1 MTGISDGKYLHKQ
14 TDIAVFVELNRKET
28 EDLLLTADAFSSES
42 TLEMG
47 LSLYP
52 QFYRIYGAHQLTFD
66 GAGDKLQEQLRG
78 CPHPDAPEGGKVT
91 VILEMTGAVAI
102 QQIDAVRARADEIY
116 GTDRIARFVTAC
128 YYSDEFPARITLLFH
143 AEKPR
148 RRYFSS
154 IHREYSFLK
163 ETEHRIAR
171 KLDEELRR
179 NEEVGTVVAIEEA
192 VVADLMFNHHLL
204 WTGIANSNT
213 SIGEVIDKLRPE
225 LERTMDEYDVS
236 GMMLFLEVDKA
247 FTREGEIGELVN
259 ELRRIVGG
267 QETDMGLN
275 IRTRDSHIKYITCR
289 AALIGNPKYIN
300 GEVHED
306 FGQLEIL
313 LYVSDDEKKGHEI
326 LASYNDGKLTLS
338 RYDWGAYEYNRMG
351 QTDDHHFFDKEN
363 TDKLFS
369 ALHVKKPRA
378 LLRTIRRRF
387 ASRFPSL
394 ADHEFLGFC
403 RNKGICFDSDYHY

>member
-1 MTGISDGKYLHKQ
+1 M
-14 TDIAVFVELNRKET
+14 FVELNRKET
-28 EDLLLTADAFSSES
+28 EDLFLTADAFSSES

-52 QFYRIYGAHQLTFD
+52 QFYRIYGAHQLTFE
-66 GAGDKLQEQLRG
+66 GAGDNLLKQLRG
-78 CPHPDAPEGGKVT
+78 CPLPETPEGAKVA
-91 VILEMTGAVAI
+91 VLFEITGGVALR
-102 QQIDAVRARADEIY
+102 QIDAIRAWADEIF
-116 GTDRIARFVTAC
+116 GADRIARFVTVC
-128 YYSDEFPARITLLFH
+128 YYCGEFPARITLLFH

-154 IHREYSFLK
+154 IHREYHFLK
-163 ETEHRIAR
+163 ETEHRIAH

-179 NEEVGTVVAIEEA
+179 NEEMGTVIAIEEP

-213 SIGEVIDKLRPE
+213 LAGEVVDKLRPE
-225 LERTMDEYDVS
+225 IEQIMEEYDVS

-247 FTREGEIGELVN
+247 FTREGEIGELVQN
-259 ELRRIVGG
+259 LRTIAGG

-275 IRTRDSHIKYITCR
+275 VRTRDSHIKYITCR
-289 AALIGNPKYIN
+289 VALIGNPKYIS

-313 LYVSDDEKKGHEI
+313 LYVSDDAEKGHEI
-326 LASYNDGKLTLS
+326 LASYGDGKLTVS

-369 ALHVKKPRA
+369 ALHVKKPKA

-387 ASRFPSL
+387 ASRFPSM
-394 ADHEFLGFC
+394 ADHELLRFC
-403 RNKGICFDSDYHY
+403 RKKGIDYDSDFHS

>member
-1 MTGISDGKYLHKQ
+1 M
-14 TDIAVFVELNRKET
+14 FVELNRKET

-52 QFYRIYGAHQLTFD
+52 QFYHIYGAHQLTFE
-66 GAGDKLQEQLRG
+66 GTGDNLLEQLRG
-78 CPHPDAPEGGKVT
+78 CPLPETPEGANVT
-91 VILEMTGAVAI
+91 VIFEMTGGVALW
-102 QQIDAVRARADEIY
+102 QIDAIRAWVDKVFGAEM
-116 GTDRIARFVTAC
+116 IARFVTAC
-128 YYSDEFPARITLLFH
+128 YYCGEFPARITLLFH

-148 RRYFSS
+148 RRYFSN
-154 IHREYSFLK
+154 IHREYHFLK
-163 ETEHRIAR
+163 ETEHRIAH

-179 NEEVGTVVAIEEA
+179 NEEVGTVIAIEEP

-213 SIGEVIDKLRPE
+213 SAGEIVDKLRPE
-225 LERTMDEYDVS
+225 MERVVQEYDVS

-247 FTREGEIGELVN
+247 FTMEGEIGELVQN
-259 ELRRIVGG
+259 LRIIAGG

-289 AALIGNPKYIN
+289 VALIGNPKYIS

-313 LYVSDDEKKGHEI
+313 LYVSDDAEKGHEI
-326 LASYNDGKLTLS
+326 LASYGDGKLTVS

-369 ALHVKKPRA
+369 MLHVKKPKA

-403 RNKGICFDSDYHY
+403 RKKGIDYDSGFHF

>member
-1 MTGISDGKYLHKQ
+1 MFL
-14 TDIAVFVELNRKET
+14 ELNRKET

-52 QFYRIYGAHQLTFD
+52 QFYRIYGAHQLTLE
-66 GAGDKLQEQLRG
+66 GAGDNLLEQLRG
-78 CPHPDAPEGGKVT
+78 CPLPETPEGTKVT
-91 VILEMTGAVAI
+91 VLFEMTGGVALR
-102 QQIDAVRARADEIY
+102 QIDAIRAWADEIF
-116 GTDRIARFVTAC
+116 GADQIARFVTAC
-128 YYSDEFPARITLLFH
+128 YYCGEFPARITLLFH

-154 IHREYSFLK
+154 IHREYHFLK
-163 ETEHRIAR
+163 ETEHRIAH

-179 NEEVGTVVAIEEA
+179 NEEVGTVIAIEEP

-213 SIGEVIDKLRPE
+213 SAGEIVDKLRSE
-225 LERTMDEYDVS
+225 MERVVQEYDVS
-236 GMMLFLEVDKA
+236 GMMIFLEVDKA
-247 FTREGEIGELVN
+247 FTREGEIGELVQN
-259 ELRRIVGG
+259 LRTIAGG

-275 IRTRDSHIKYITCR
+275 IRTWDSHIKYITCR
-289 AALIGNPKYIN
+289 VALIGNPKYIS

-313 LYVSDDEKKGHEI
+313 LYVSDDTEKGHEI
-326 LASYNDGKLTLS
+326 LASYGDGKLTLS

-369 ALHVKKPRA
+369 ALHVKKPKA

-387 ASRFPSL
+387 ASRFPSM
-394 ADHEFLGFC
+394 ADHEFLSFC
-403 RNKGICFDSDYHY
+403 RNKGINYDSDFHS